1 VLNLK
6 RLDHVGVVVDDL
18 DSRAR
23 MLTEQLGLEP
33 DGGVDRDDIRVA
45 FFKSGDARVE
55 LIEPL
60 TESGRE
66 ARLAGAKAQIE
77 HLSFEVENLEE
88 TLLALTAL
96 GIEITAP
103 PLVVLGNS
111 NVWTVPATSGGIM
124 LQFQQRVSG

>member
-1 VLNLK
+1 VLKLK

-23 MLTEQLGLEP
+23 LLTEQLGLEP
-33 DGGVDRDDIRVA
+33 DGGQAREELRIA

-66 ARLAGAKAQIE
+66 ARLAGRPTQIE
-77 HLSFEVENLEE
+77 HISFEVESLDE
-88 TLLALTAL
+88 TLLELAAL

-103 PLVVLGNS
+103 PTVSAVS
-111 NVWTVPATSGGIM
+111 RSVWTVPATSGGIM
-124 LQFQQRVSG
+124 FQFQQYV